1 MQVSSIPFEFLFA
14 FLFVVISG
22 LAKYEGRV
30 DYEANYEFHTFKEDG
45 APSGQGGVVV
55 ISLKIYGTQI

>member
-1 MQVSSIPFEFLFA
+1 M
-14 FLFVVISG
+14 VISG

-30 DYEANYEFHTFKEDG
+30 DYEANYEFHTLKEDG

-55 ISLKIYGTQI
+55 ISLKIYAAQI

>member
-1 MQVSSIPFEFLFA
+1 MNIILA

-30 DYEANYEFHTFKEDG
+30 DYEANYEFLTFKEDG

-55 ISLKIYGTQI
+55 ISLKIYAAQS

>member
-1 MQVSSIPFEFLFA
+1 M
-14 FLFVVISG
+14 VISG

-55 ISLKIYGTQI
+55 ISLKIYRAQV

>member
-1 MQVSSIPFEFLFA
+1 M
-14 FLFVVISG
+14 VISG
-22 LAKYEGRV
+22 FAKYEGRV

-55 ISLKIYGTQI
+55 ISLKIYGAQIWAPSSLHNAQQSKL